1 MTERGR
7 TQFCTGCVAGL
18 PRTDDG
24 YHVEQ
29 LDPTV
34 RAYRRCRAVWGSE
47 DLVGHEEPTETED
60 L

>member
-1 MTERGR
+1 MSERGR

-34 RAYRRCRAVWGSE
+34 RAYQDGLNVIVANAIFRAAAHARP
-47 DLVGHEEPTETED
+47 LR
-60 L
+60 